1 MAKRKYGPE
10 IEFDIRRL
18 LFKCVHQKIV
28 VYGKHMQQHFTINQL
43 KLVSTQVDQ
52 ALKSED
58 RYSRILIINSYETPK
73 WF

>member
-1 MAKRKYGPE
+1 MVRKLNLIY
-10 IEFDIRRL
+10 DDSSY
-18 LFKCVHQKIV
+18 FKCVHQKIV